1 MLSGDEDHK
10 EQQVRTRV
18 SSKHLT
24 LASRVFKSM
33 LQPGFVEGNQLR
45 SQSLAE
51 FSLPDDNP
59 AATLILLNL
68 IHGKNRKV
76 PSEISLKMLVEIAIL
91 VDKYELLETTDL
103 ILDQWLENLG
113 DSIHRDYRGDILSWL
128 CVSCVFR
135 RRYIFEHVTYL
146 AQLECAG
153 PIEMCGLP
161 IPGSVLS
168 KE

>member
-1 MLSGDEDHK
+1 
-10 EQQVRTRV
+10 
-18 SSKHLT
+18 
-24 LASRVFKSM
+24 M

-51 FSLPDDNP
+51 ISLPDDNP

-68 IHGKNRKV
+68 IHGKNSKV
-76 PSEISLKMLVEIAIL
+76 TTKINLKMLVELAIL
-91 VDKYELLETTDL
+91 VDKYELLETTQL
-103 ILDQWLENLG
+103 ILDQWLANLENNDLQG
-113 DSIHRDYRGDILSWL
+113 YSEDILSWM
-128 CVSCVFR
+128 CVSWVFR
-135 RRYIFEHVTYL
+135 RGDVFEQVTHL

-168 KE
+168 KDNLPCRTTKD